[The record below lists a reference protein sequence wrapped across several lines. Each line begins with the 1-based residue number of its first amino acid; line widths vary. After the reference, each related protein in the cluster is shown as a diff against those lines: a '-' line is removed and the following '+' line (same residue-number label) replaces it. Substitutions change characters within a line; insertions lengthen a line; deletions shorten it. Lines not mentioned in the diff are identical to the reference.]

1 MAKSTQTNQP
11 QGAVAGASVEAKAPK
26 VPTEVEVTSANT
38 FAEVLDYDQK
48 GARIMFACE
57 KGQFLSLADDEVAQ
71 LSKFT
76 RSVYQAMKAQNALIE
91 AEDPSWEG
99 IKRDLKIGDT
109 RGSAAARMAV
119 KGGSAGMETRYFR
132 PDNLGTAEAK
142 GWVPVKVGEY
152 KVAGSHEGHVS
163 IKAHGEDELI
173 LFKRPKDIRVAND
186 KARREKKAAQ
196 SKAEKEQFK
205 EVVDRAGYRALQDG
219 EVANGRYK
227 DIE

>member
-1 MAKSTQTNQP
+1 MDKSTQTNP
-11 QGAVAGASVEAKAPK
+11 ATGSVAGASVGAKAPK
-26 VPTEVEVTSANT
+26 AATEVEVTSANT

-48 GARIMFACE
+48 NARIMFACE
-57 KGQFLSLADDEVAQ
+57 KGKFLSLGDDEVAQ

-142 GWVPVKVGEY
+142 GWVPAKVGEY

-173 LFKRPKDIRVAND
+173 LFKRPKEIRVAND
-186 KARREKKAAQ
+186 RARREKKVAQ

-205 EVVDRAGYRALQDG
+205 EAVDRAGYRALQDG
-219 EVANGRYK
+219 EVAKGRYK
-227 DIE
+227 EIE